1 MRWPP
6 ALCLCLAL
14 VVGAG
19 CNQDLLDGDSDLV
32 VLNDSPCT
40 LTIWVD
46 GREIFAI
53 DPGSDRIL
61 DDIGPGKHLLEA
73 VDPRGRV
80 VERRVVDLSQGED
93 FFWSLDNC

>member
-1 MRWPP
+1 MRWFP
-6 ALCLCLAL
+6 ALLVFVVL

-40 LTIWVD
+40 LAIWVD
-46 GREIFAI
+46 GREVFAI

-61 DDIGPGKHLLEA
+61 DDLGPGQHILEA
-73 VDPRGRV
+73 VDPRGTV
-80 VERRVVDLSQGED
+80 VKRRVIELAQGED
-93 FFWSLDNC
+93 FFWALDDC